1 MLQQN
6 RNVSYWLPILFW
18 LPLVSILV
26 VPITREAAAS
36 SQETSSL
43 QISASRIQLEAASRR
58 VVYTGKVRFQHES
71 LLVTGAR
78 AVAQNQTGKSGY
90 VKISGNPVVAK
101 MIDARGNSVRLT
113 SNTLEYRSAS
123 RALVATGNVELI
135 SDQGVINGQRIEYD
149 TANDRFSIE
158 GNENSPRVS
167 TVLNVNQSS
176 TK

>member
-1 MLQQN
+1 MPKQN
-6 RNVSYWLPILFW
+6 KNVSNWLPILSW
-18 LPLVSILV
+18 LPLMSILV
-26 VPITREAAAS
+26 VPVSQDAAAS

-43 QISASRIQLEAASRR
+43 QISARRIQLEAASRR
-58 VVYTGKVRFQHES
+58 VVYTGNVRFQHKS

-90 VKISGNPVVAK
+90 VKITGNPVVAK

-123 RALVATGNVELI
+123 RTLVATGNVELK
-135 SDQGVINGQRIEYD
+135 SDQGVISGQRIEYD

-158 GNENSPRVS
+158 GDGNSPRVN
-167 TVLNVNQSS
+167 TVLNVNQAS